1 MSLEEFEDNV
11 DPKTKRYIGMKSIM
25 DIGMGI
31 LYAGVGTLILLA
43 KNFHFQNEFVE
54 SAVGK
59 IFAVLVIAYGAWRIY
74 RGIKKDYLIDR

>member
-31 LYAGVGTLILLA
+31 LYVGVGILILFA
-43 KNFHFQNEFVE
+43 RKFNFQNEFVE
-54 SAVGK
+54 STVGK
-59 IFAVLVIAYGAWRIY
+59 IFAALVIAYGGWRIY
-74 RGIKKDYLIDR
+74 RGIKKDYFINK

>member
-31 LYAGVGTLILLA
+31 LYVGVGIFILLA
-43 KNFHFQNEFVE
+43 KKFHFENEFVE
-54 SAVGK
+54 STVGK
-59 IFAVLVIAYGAWRIY
+59 IFAALVIAYGAWRIY
-74 RGIKKDYLIDR
+74 RGIKKDYLIDK